1 LEYTT
6 LLIQQLCESRVEQVV
21 ESDTPVRMKKSRSLD
36 ACLADPDRLIG
47 QHFPEMFRLSENDPH
62 DMRKACKICGKKV
75 PFRCQQCN
83 IALCIDAPAVIDSCW
98 VKFHT
103 EPVCYSAKK
112 KNKKK

>member
-1 LEYTT
+1 
-6 LLIQQLCESRVEQVV
+6 
-21 ESDTPVRMKKSRSLD
+21 LD

-47 QHFPEMFRLSENDPH
+47 RHFPEMFRRSENDPH
-62 DMRKACKICGKKV
+62 DMRRACKICGKKV